1 MDMEDKETAPGTVL
15 LAVDVARRQAEL
27 RRRSVIMTEDP
38 VEAAEWLRTYRHPM
52 TELIS
57 IGPWASYS
65 AFNQGAGVDL
75 PRLLLSDRVRSAC
88 AEEVAGL
95 DYAAQQAKYLFS
107 YEDAAEW
114 IEANVETRVMSVVVP
129 LSIFATDPDALRAE
143 FEEEKRLRFTNVK
156 TKEGAAKPRR
166 ILARWN
172 VVKNLAKE
180 AREAI
185 SIKHSILRIGPA
197 RGSACNCA
205 MDMEDKETAPGTVLL
220 AVDVARRQ
228 AELRRRS
235 VIMTE
240 DPVEAAEW
248 LRTYRHPMTELISIG
263 PWASYSAFN
272 QGAGVDLPRLLLSDR
287 VRSACAEEVAGLDYA
302 AQQAKYLFSY
312 EDAAEWIEAN
322 VETRVMSVVV
332 PLSIF
337 ATDPDALRAEFEEE
351 KRLRFTNVKTKEGA
365 AKPRRI
371 LARWNVVK
379 NLAKEA
385 REAIGNWSS
394 DYAAEKVRQQVAWPV
409 PPSME
414 VDFPGCVF
422 ARYRT
427 SAEIEP
433 TRQRTH
439 NTILFT
445 GMAVHRE
452 IGRNRPYCR
461 RHFTPGLLLGG
472 PRNWPDYEIG
482 LVDVMSIPRAAALL
496 GESFIRHAAWRLS
509 PEDVV
514 WCGDASVLHDVKL
527 SSDMRILLGLSR
539 ERRRPVV

>member
-1 MDMEDKETAPGTVL
+1 
-15 LAVDVARRQAEL
+15 
-27 RRRSVIMTEDP
+27 
-38 VEAAEWLRTYRHPM
+38 
-52 TELIS
+52 
-57 IGPWASYS
+57 
-65 AFNQGAGVDL
+65 
-75 PRLLLSDRVRSAC
+75 
-88 AEEVAGL
+88 
-95 DYAAQQAKYLFS
+95 
-107 YEDAAEW
+107 
-114 IEANVETRVMSVVVP
+114 
-129 LSIFATDPDALRAE
+129 
-143 FEEEKRLRFTNVK
+143 
-156 TKEGAAKPRR
+156 
-166 ILARWN
+166 
-172 VVKNLAKE
+172 
-180 AREAI
+180 
-185 SIKHSILRIGPA
+185 
-197 RGSACNCA
+197 
-205 MDMEDKETAPGTVLL
+205 
-220 AVDVARRQ
+220 
-228 AELRRRS
+228 
-235 VIMTE
+235 MTE

-472 PRNWPDYEIG
+472 PRNWPRRELHQARRLASFARG
-482 LVDVMSIPRAAALL
+482 RRLVQRPFGPARREAQL
-496 GESFIRHAAWRLS
+496 RHADSARSFEGEAQARRLS
-509 PEDVV
+509 PACDSL
-514 WCGDASVLHDVKL
+514 A
-527 SSDMRILLGLSR
+527 GLPAWGFGSR
-539 ERRRPVV
+539 SARAIIIV

>member
-38 VEAAEWLRTYRHPM
+38 VEAVEWLRTYRHPM

-172 VVKNLAKE
+172 VVKNL
-180 AREAI
+180 
-185 SIKHSILRIGPA
+185 P
-197 RGSACNCA
+197 
-205 MDMEDKETAPGTVLL
+205 
-220 AVDVARRQ
+220 
-228 AELRRRS
+228 
-235 VIMTE
+235 
-240 DPVEAAEW
+240 
-248 LRTYRHPMTELISIG
+248 
-263 PWASYSAFN
+263 
-272 QGAGVDLPRLLLSDR
+272 
-287 VRSACAEEVAGLDYA
+287 
-302 AQQAKYLFSY
+302 
-312 EDAAEWIEAN
+312 
-322 VETRVMSVVV
+322 
-332 PLSIF
+332 
-337 ATDPDALRAEFEEE
+337 
-351 KRLRFTNVKTKEGA
+351 
-365 AKPRRI
+365 
-371 LARWNVVK
+371 
-379 NLAKEA
+379 KEA

-422 ARYRT
+422 A
-427 SAEIEP
+427 P
-433 TRQRTH
+433 TA
-439 NTILFT
+439 L
-445 GMAVHRE
+445 
-452 IGRNRPYCR
+452 RPR
-461 RHFTPGLLLGG
+461 
-472 PRNWPDYEIG
+472 
-482 LVDVMSIPRAAALL
+482 SSPRASARTTRSSSRAWRFTARSGATGRTAGGTSRRASCSAALET
-496 GESFIRHAAWRLS
+496 GPTTR
-509 PEDVV
+509 
-514 WCGDASVLHDVKL
+514 
-527 SSDMRILLGLSR
+527 SDWST
-539 ERRRPVV
+539 

>member
-129 LSIFATDPDALRAE
+129 LSIFATDPDALRTE

-172 VVKNLAKE
+172 VVKNLPKE
-180 AREAI
+180 ARE
-185 SIKHSILRIGPA
+185 S
-197 RGSACNCA
+197 
-205 MDMEDKETAPGTVLL
+205 
-220 AVDVARRQ
+220 
-228 AELRRRS
+228 
-235 VIMTE
+235 
-240 DPVEAAEW
+240 
-248 LRTYRHPMTELISIG
+248 
-263 PWASYSAFN
+263 
-272 QGAGVDLPRLLLSDR
+272 
-287 VRSACAEEVAGLDYA
+287 
-302 AQQAKYLFSY
+302 
-312 EDAAEWIEAN
+312 
-322 VETRVMSVVV
+322 
-332 PLSIF
+332 
-337 ATDPDALRAEFEEE
+337 
-351 KRLRFTNVKTKEGA
+351 
-365 AKPRRI
+365 
-371 LARWNVVK
+371 
-379 NLAKEA
+379 
-385 REAIGNWSS
+385 IGNWSS

-482 LVDVMSIPRAAALL
+482 LVDVMSIRRAAALL

-527 SSDMRILLGLSR
+527 SADMRILLGLSR
-539 ERRRPVV
+539 ERRRPAV

>member
-1 MDMEDKETAPGTVL
+1 
-15 LAVDVARRQAEL
+15 
-27 RRRSVIMTEDP
+27 MTEDP

-107 YEDAAEW
+107 YEDVAEW

-156 TKEGAAKPRR
+156 T
-166 ILARWN
+166 N
-172 VVKNLAKE
+172 
-180 AREAI
+180 
-185 SIKHSILRIGPA
+185 
-197 RGSACNCA
+197 
-205 MDMEDKETAPGTVLL
+205 
-220 AVDVARRQ
+220 
-228 AELRRRS
+228 
-235 VIMTE
+235 
-240 DPVEAAEW
+240 
-248 LRTYRHPMTELISIG
+248 
-263 PWASYSAFN
+263 
-272 QGAGVDLPRLLLSDR
+272 
-287 VRSACAEEVAGLDYA
+287 
-302 AQQAKYLFSY
+302 
-312 EDAAEWIEAN
+312 
-322 VETRVMSVVV
+322 
-332 PLSIF
+332 
-337 ATDPDALRAEFEEE
+337 
-351 KRLRFTNVKTKEGA
+351 EGA

-452 IGRNRPYCR
+452 QTILQAALHAGTASGRPSKLARLRDRTGR
-461 RHFTPGLLLGG
+461 RDEHSEG
-472 PRNWPDYEIG
+472 D
-482 LVDVMSIPRAAALL
+482 RAARRELHQARRLA
-496 GESFIRHAAWRLS
+496 SFARGRRLVRRPFGPARREAQLRHADSARSFEGEAQARRLS
-509 PEDVV
+509 PACDSLAGLPA
-514 WCGDASVLHDVKL
+514 WGFGSRSVRAIIIV
-527 SSDMRILLGLSR
+527 
-539 ERRRPVV
+539 

>member
-1 MDMEDKETAPGTVL
+1 
-15 LAVDVARRQAEL
+15 
-27 RRRSVIMTEDP
+27 
-38 VEAAEWLRTYRHPM
+38 
-52 TELIS
+52 
-57 IGPWASYS
+57 
-65 AFNQGAGVDL
+65 
-75 PRLLLSDRVRSAC
+75 
-88 AEEVAGL
+88 
-95 DYAAQQAKYLFS
+95 
-107 YEDAAEW
+107 
-114 IEANVETRVMSVVVP
+114 
-129 LSIFATDPDALRAE
+129 
-143 FEEEKRLRFTNVK
+143 
-156 TKEGAAKPRR
+156 
-166 ILARWN
+166 
-172 VVKNLAKE
+172 
-180 AREAI
+180 
-185 SIKHSILRIGPA
+185 
-197 RGSACNCA
+197 
-205 MDMEDKETAPGTVLL
+205 
-220 AVDVARRQ
+220 
-228 AELRRRS
+228 
-235 VIMTE
+235 
-240 DPVEAAEW
+240 
-248 LRTYRHPMTELISIG
+248 
-263 PWASYSAFN
+263 
-272 QGAGVDLPRLLLSDR
+272 
-287 VRSACAEEVAGLDYA
+287 
-302 AQQAKYLFSY
+302 
-312 EDAAEWIEAN
+312 
-322 VETRVMSVVV
+322 MSVVV

-527 SSDMRILLGLSR
+527 SADMRILLGLSR
-539 ERRRPVV
+539 ERRRPAV

>member
-52 TELIS
+52 PELIS

-156 TKEGAAKPRR
+156 T
-166 ILARWN
+166 N
-172 VVKNLAKE
+172 
-180 AREAI
+180 
-185 SIKHSILRIGPA
+185 
-197 RGSACNCA
+197 
-205 MDMEDKETAPGTVLL
+205 
-220 AVDVARRQ
+220 
-228 AELRRRS
+228 
-235 VIMTE
+235 
-240 DPVEAAEW
+240 
-248 LRTYRHPMTELISIG
+248 
-263 PWASYSAFN
+263 
-272 QGAGVDLPRLLLSDR
+272 
-287 VRSACAEEVAGLDYA
+287 
-302 AQQAKYLFSY
+302 
-312 EDAAEWIEAN
+312 
-322 VETRVMSVVV
+322 
-332 PLSIF
+332 
-337 ATDPDALRAEFEEE
+337 
-351 KRLRFTNVKTKEGA
+351 EGA

-439 NTILFT
+439 HDPLYGHGCSPRDRAQQAVLQAALHAGTSARRPSKLARLRDRT
-445 GMAVHRE
+445 G
-452 IGRNRPYCR
+452 R
-461 RHFTPGLLLGG
+461 RDEHSEGG
-472 PRNWPDYEIG
+472 
-482 LVDVMSIPRAAALL
+482 RAARRELHQARRLA
-496 GESFIRHAAWRLS
+496 SFARGRRLVRRPFGPARREAQLRHADSARSFEGEAQARRLS
-509 PEDVV
+509 PACDSL
-514 WCGDASVLHDVKL
+514 A
-527 SSDMRILLGLSR
+527 GLPAWGFGSR
-539 ERRRPVV
+539 SARAIIIV

>member
-1 MDMEDKETAPGTVL
+1 MLRIGPARGSARNCAMDMEDKETAPGTVL
-15 LAVDVARRQAEL
+15 LAEDVARRQAEL

-38 VEAAEWLRTYRHPM
+38 VEAAQWLCTYRHPM

-65 AFNQGAGVDL
+65 AFYEGAGVDL

-88 AEEVAGL
+88 AVEVAGL

-143 FEEEKRLRFTNVK
+143 FEEEKRLRFTNMK
-156 TKEGAAKPRR
+156 TKEGAVKPRR

-172 VVKNLAKE
+172 VVKNL
-180 AREAI
+180 
-185 SIKHSILRIGPA
+185 P
-197 RGSACNCA
+197 
-205 MDMEDKETAPGTVLL
+205 
-220 AVDVARRQ
+220 
-228 AELRRRS
+228 
-235 VIMTE
+235 
-240 DPVEAAEW
+240 
-248 LRTYRHPMTELISIG
+248 
-263 PWASYSAFN
+263 
-272 QGAGVDLPRLLLSDR
+272 
-287 VRSACAEEVAGLDYA
+287 
-302 AQQAKYLFSY
+302 
-312 EDAAEWIEAN
+312 
-322 VETRVMSVVV
+322 
-332 PLSIF
+332 
-337 ATDPDALRAEFEEE
+337 
-351 KRLRFTNVKTKEGA
+351 
-365 AKPRRI
+365 
-371 LARWNVVK
+371 
-379 NLAKEA
+379 KEA

-514 WCGDASVLHDVKL
+514 WCGDASVLHDVKF
-527 SSDMRILLGLSR
+527 SADMRILLGLSR
-539 ERRRPVV
+539 ERRRPAV